1 MQSSSLTLN
10 QEELRLNQ
18 ADEALSKASQEFSTQ
33 KAQAEKE
40 ITAAQSEIEDAK
52 TELSKIEKSSYQVY
66 TRSTLPGSD
75 GYVTYQNATKS
86 IAAVGNVFPVV
97 LYLVAALVTFTTMAR
112 FVDEERTQ
120 SGLFK
125 ALGYTNKQIMAKFVL
140 YGLGAGLAGAI
151 VGIILGNTVLS
162 PLISSIITET
172 TVIGA
177 STLYFYPL
185 WTSLAIGLT
194 LLSAVLPAYLV
205 AQRELFEKPAS
216 LLLPKP
222 PVSGSKILLERW
234 RFVWSRLSFT
244 HKVTA
249 RNIFRYKLRMLMTI
263 FGVAGTVALLFGGLG
278 IRSSI
283 SGVVDRQ
290 FGDLIH
296 YDMLVVENS
305 KASEEELDGLSDFL
319 QSDQVRQS
327 LPVAF
332 EQLTEKITSNDQEKT
347 ASICRKTQEKPE

>member
-1 MQSSSLTLN
+1 
-10 QEELRLNQ
+10 
-18 ADEALSKASQEFSTQ
+18 
-33 KAQAEKE
+33 
-40 ITAAQSEIEDAK
+40 
-52 TELSKIEKSSYQVY
+52 
-66 TRSTLPGSD
+66 
-75 GYVTYQNATKS
+75 
-86 IAAVGNVFPVV
+86 
-97 LYLVAALVTFTTMAR
+97 MAR

-140 YGLGAGLAGAI
+140 YGLGARLAGAI

-177 STLYFYPL
+177 STLYFYPM

-244 HKVTA
+244 
-249 RNIFRYKLRMLMTI
+249 
-263 FGVAGTVALLFGGLG
+263 
-278 IRSSI
+278 
-283 SGVVDRQ
+283 
-290 FGDLIH
+290 
-296 YDMLVVENS
+296 
-305 KASEEELDGLSDFL
+305 
-319 QSDQVRQS
+319 
-327 LPVAF
+327 
-332 EQLTEKITSNDQEKT
+332 
-347 ASICRKTQEKPE
+347 ICWSAI